1 MRSYKTRFFELIKT
15 KMNNEQNYGTWEEK
29 RFPLFFNHFE
39 GSAVKL
45 ACRGTGKLLFIDD
58 LVAESNGDVAMSQC
72 KHG

>member
-15 KMNNEQNYGTWEEK
+15 KMNNE

-58 LVAESNGDVAMSQC
+58 LAAESNGDVAMSQC